1 MRVGEP
7 EALPRQPIN
16 VRRPDP
22 RRPVTPDVAVPQVVG
37 IDEDDIRRVGGRLR
51 TKRKIAKRDKTAAK
65 RAGRRV
71 IRIGP
76 GDLVNEGNGTVRA
89 RRISSIGRLVG
100 LSKVPLH
107 VVECG
112 DDPRRWNR
120 HARGQRGPG
129 QRGQWGRG
137 VTV

>member
-1 MRVGEP
+1 MSSALIRTIFGESAAASEP
-7 EALPRQPIN
+7 
-16 VRRPDP
+16 
-22 RRPVTPDVAVPQVVG
+22 
-37 IDEDDIRRVGGRLR
+37 
-51 TKRKIAKRDKTAAK
+51 KRKIAKRDKTAAK

-76 GDLVNEGNGTVRA
+76 GDRERTKAACGAWSRHL
-89 RRISSIGRLVG
+89 IMGRLVG
-100 LSKVPLH
+100 PSKAPLH

-129 QRGQWGRG
+129 QRGQ
-137 VTV
+137 

>member
-1 MRVGEP
+1 MRTIFGESAAASEP
-7 EALPRQPIN
+7 
-16 VRRPDP
+16 
-22 RRPVTPDVAVPQVVG
+22 
-37 IDEDDIRRVGGRLR
+37 
-51 TKRKIAKRDKTAAK
+51 KHKIAKRESTAAK

-76 GDLVNEGNGTVRA
+76 GDLVNEDDGTVRA
-89 RRISSIGRLVG
+89 RRISSMGRLVG
-100 LSKVPLH
+100 PSKVPLH

-129 QRGQWGRG
+129 QRGQWGRA